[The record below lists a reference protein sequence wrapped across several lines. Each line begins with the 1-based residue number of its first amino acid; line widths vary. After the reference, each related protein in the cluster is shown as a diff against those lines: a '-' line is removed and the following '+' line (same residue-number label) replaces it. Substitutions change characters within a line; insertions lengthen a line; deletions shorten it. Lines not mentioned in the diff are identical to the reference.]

1 MQNKLSVKLADTI
14 MARFPHPDNFPY
26 ISWCYCQ
33 GFMLNGFIRLYEAT
47 GEVKYRDYVLKF
59 ADFHVAPDGSMYRF
73 TGCSMDDM
81 MSGSVIVWAWKETG
95 EERYRKA
102 CDLILSKFKDYP
114 RLSNGGYEHG
124 STWKGQMWVDGVFMG
139 GMFLS
144 HYGAYV
150 GKTEECFKELVFQL
164 DALHDCCH
172 KKDGLLYHAW
182 SDGNNAPWANR
193 YTGKSTDVWSEGLGW
208 YVMML
213 AETVRLMPD
222 GMEGKDH
229 IAERLAEILNTLS
242 KLQSKENGLFYQVV
256 DKIDNA
262 DNWTDTSGSAMFA
275 YAFATAIRLNV
286 GDVKLYEAVL
296 EKAWAG
302 IQSKSRENEQGLIDV
317 YDACDGVCVQ
327 NNYDAYIDYPRVP
340 NAKEAVG
347 AVLWISE
354 LMDWRMQR
362 A

>member
-1 MQNKLSVKLADTI
+1 MTDKLSVNLARTL
-14 MARFPHPDNFPY
+14 MTRYPHPDNFPY

-33 GFMLNGFIRLYEAT
+33 GFMLNGFIRLYEDT
-47 GEVKYRDYVLKF
+47 KDPIYRDYVLKF
-59 ADFHVAPDGSMYRF
+59 ADHHVAPDGSMYRF

-102 CDLILSKFKDYP
+102 CDLILSKYADYP

-124 STWKGQMWVDGVFMG
+124 CEWKGQMWVDGVFMG

-144 HYGAYV
+144 HYGAYI
-150 GKTEECFKELVFQL
+150 GKAEECFKELVFQL

-182 SDGNNAPWANR
+182 ADKHDAPWANR

-222 GMEGKDH
+222 GMEGKEH
-229 IAERLAEILNTLS
+229 IKDRLIEILNTLS

-256 DKIDNA
+256 DKIDNP
-262 DNWTDTSGSAMFA
+262 DNWTDTSGSAMFT
-275 YAFATAIRLNV
+275 YAFATAVRLGV
-286 GDVKLYEAVL
+286 GDTELYKAVI
-296 EKAWAG
+296 EKAWDG
-302 IQSKSRENEQGLIDV
+302 LKLKSPRNADGLIDV
-317 YDACDGVCVQ
+317 LDACDGVCVQ

-347 AVLWISE
+347 AVLWASE
-354 LMDWRMQR
+354 LLEWRM
-362 A
+362 

>member
-1 MQNKLSVKLADTI
+1 MKEKLSVSLARTL
-14 MARFPHPDNFPY
+14 MKRYPHPDNFPY
-26 ISWCYCQ
+26 ISWCYCH
-33 GFMLNGFIRLYEAT
+33 GFMLNGFIRLYEDT
-47 GEVKYRDYVLKF
+47 KDPVYRDYVLKYT
-59 ADFHVAPDGSMYRF
+59 DFHVAPDGSMFRF

-81 MSGSVIVWAWKETG
+81 MTGSVIVWAWKETG

-102 CDLILSKFKDYP
+102 CDLILSKFADYP
-114 RLSNGGYEHG
+114 RLSNGGFEHG
-124 STWKGQMWVDGVFMG
+124 CTWKGQMWVDGVFMG

-144 HYGAYV
+144 HYGSFV

-182 SDGNNAPWANR
+182 SEHHDAPWANR

-208 YVMML
+208 YTLML

-222 GMEGKDH
+222 GMEGKAH
-229 IAERLAEILNTLS
+229 ITERLIELLNTLS

-256 DKIDNA
+256 DKPDA
-262 DNWTDTSGSAMFA
+262 PDNWTDTSGSAMFT
-275 YAFATAIRLNV
+275 YAFAMAVRLGV
-286 GDVKLYEAVL
+286 GDTELYKRVI

-302 IQSKSRENEQGLIDV
+302 IQRKCPMNQEGLVDV
-317 YDACDGVCVQ
+317 LDACDGVCVQ

-340 NAKEAVG
+340 NAKEAIG
-347 AVLWISE
+347 AVLWSSE
-354 LMDWRMQR
+354 LLEWRM
-362 A
+362 